1 MTVWSEV
8 GAELAK
14 NKKPDGSISYDLG
27 RRRILTELSQCVQ
40 RPVLVY
46 AVDFLNEQKVSASG
60 RDIGIDWNDKE
71 GFNEATLD
79 LPPGPL
85 DVVLHSP
92 GGIPEAAESIVAI
105 LRNKFSPI
113 RFIIP
118 NIAKSAATMLAL
130 SGDEILMDSNAELGP
145 IDPQF
150 VIPKGDGSTVVS
162 PAQAIKDQFEMA
174 NDLLSK
180 NPTDLP
186 VWIPILQQ
194 YGPSLL
200 KEADNAMALSQ
211 ELVIRWLVTYMFAG
225 DPEAQTKAEKAAKYF
240 SDHNL
245 FKTHSRRIGLKE
257 IRDNDVALKVVNIEE
272 DRELH
277 RCILRLYSAISHTF
291 GASGAY
297 KMFENSQGQG
307 LFRLIQVVVRGVPG
321 APHAPPPSDKKKRKK

>member
-8 GAELAK
+8 AAELAK
-14 NKKPDGSISYDLG
+14 EKNADGSIKYDLG
-27 RRRILTELSQCVQ
+27 RRRIITELSQCVG

-46 AVDFLNEQKVSASG
+46 AVDFLNAQKVRASG
-60 RDIGIDWNDKE
+60 NDINIDWDDKE

-79 LPPGPL
+79 LPEGPL

-92 GGIPEAAESIVAI
+92 GGIPEAAESLVVL

-130 SGDEILMDSNAELGP
+130 SGNEILMDGNAELGP

-150 VIPKGDGSTVVS
+150 VIPKGDGSRVVS

-174 NDLLSK
+174 SDLLSK
-180 NPTDLP
+180 NPSDLP

-200 KEADNAMALSQ
+200 KEADNAMALSR
-211 ELVIRWLVTYMFAG
+211 ELVTRWLVAYMFG
-225 DPEAQTKAEKAAKYF
+225 VDPEAQAKAEKTASYF

-245 FKTHSRRIGLKE
+245 FKTHSRRIGLRE
-257 IRDNDVALKVVNIEE
+257 IQENRIPLKVVKVQE
-272 DRELH
+272 DQKLH
-277 RCILRLYSAISHTF
+277 RCILRLYAAISHTF
-291 GASGAY
+291 GNTGAY
-297 KMFENSQGQG
+297 KMYENSQGKG
-307 LFRLIQVVVRGVPG
+307 LFRMIQVVVQR
-321 APHAPPPSDKKKRKK
+321 APTSPAPAPPGGKKKKK